1 MAGITTESGIFPVLT
16 FYLFDLYYVG
26 ETVLLNFLLLGR
38 NCGFFFYVRD
48 DRSLA
53 KSSYK

>member
-1 MAGITTESGIFPVLT
+1 MTDGWCYKREWNIPGLT

-38 NCGFFFYVRD
+38 NCVFFL
-48 DRSLA
+48 SCQG
-53 KSSYK
+53 